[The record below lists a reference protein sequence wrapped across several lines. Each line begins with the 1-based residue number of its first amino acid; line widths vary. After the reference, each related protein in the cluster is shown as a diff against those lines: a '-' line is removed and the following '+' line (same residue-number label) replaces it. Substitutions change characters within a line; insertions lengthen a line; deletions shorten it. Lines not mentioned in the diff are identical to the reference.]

1 MAALD
6 VVIGSTR
13 AHQRAEERWVW
24 PLLTEHLSPANRHEL
39 VRGYAAVRDTPP
51 MLTYHP
57 EAGPTIVGPILGP
70 GHLVSRLVGGGLSGP
85 LIPPTSGSE
94 ATIVVEVAHGHQYP
108 GHQVRWQEDAWPRAG
123 LHESEDKLA
132 SSTIDRHRAV
142 VSIQEELEAVDWYD
156 QRVDATDDAELASV
170 LAHNRDEEKEHA
182 AMTLEW
188 LRRNDTVLDRH
199 LRTYLF
205 TSSPI
210 VGLEA
215 ASEAGPPSADAGSVG
230 VRWRSGTFARSR
242 VDHRLRI
249 CGATLR
255 RPSQPPVHGAPGLRA
270 GAHPVSCVA
279 PGSWSPSIMGRSG
292 NVQGFTRR
300 TWVGVIVPVCP
311 GPSAGSRRSRRRVM
325 L

>member
-1 MAALD
+1 MAE
-6 VVIGSTR
+6 S
-13 AHQRAEERWVW
+13 
-24 PLLTEHLSPANRHEL
+24 
-39 VRGYAAVRDTPP
+39 
-51 MLTYHP
+51 
-57 EAGPTIVGPILGP
+57 
-70 GHLVSRLVGGGLSGP
+70 
-85 LIPPTSGSE
+85 
-94 ATIVVEVAHGHQYP
+94 
-108 GHQVRWQEDAWPRAG
+108 AG

-215 ASEAGPPSADAGSVG
+215 ASEAGPPSAERGLGGGSLDIG
-230 VRWRSGTFARSR
+230 
-242 VDHRLRI
+242 DLR
-249 CGATLR
+249 
-255 RPSQPPVHGAPGLRA
+255 PQPG
-270 GAHPVSCVA
+270 
-279 PGSWSPSIMGRSG
+279 
-292 NVQGFTRR
+292 
-300 TWVGVIVPVCP
+300 
-311 GPSAGSRRSRRRVM
+311 
-325 L
+325 